1 MSRQVARPRQIHYHD
16 LMKSDHED
24 KKNQA
29 KPAREPAQVYLDAS
43 EQKRL
48 ERLTAHLDTT
58 KSDVLRRGLEA
69 LEREVFDPDHHP
81 ALQIIGI
88 AGAEQAPDC
97 DFDVAQ
103 EHDRY
108 LADLMDRRFSG
119 EGSGGG

>member
-1 MSRQVARPRQIHYHD
+1 MIHYHD
-16 LMKSDHED
+16 LMKSDHEN

-48 ERLTAHLDTT
+48 ERLTEELDTT

-69 LEREVFDPDHHP
+69 LEREVLDPDHHP

-88 AGAEQAPDC
+88 AGADQGLDC
-97 DFDVAQ
+97 DFDVAK

-108 LADLMDRRFSG
+108 LADLVGPRFSD